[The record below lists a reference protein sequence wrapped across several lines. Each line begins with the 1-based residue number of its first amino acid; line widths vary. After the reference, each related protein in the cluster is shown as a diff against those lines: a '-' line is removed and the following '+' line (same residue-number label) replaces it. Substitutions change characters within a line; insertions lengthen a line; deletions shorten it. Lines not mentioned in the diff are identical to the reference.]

1 MFYEKEDIVEKKRGK
16 TDLTNNI
23 REKAEELWKRDGC
36 KQDRD
41 LDYWLQA
48 ERIVKNR
55 DKITINN
62 FR

>member
-1 MFYEKEDIVEKKRGK
+1 MEKKRGK

-36 KQDRD
+36 KRDRD

-48 ERIVKNR
+48 EKIVKGQM
-55 DKITINN
+55 KK
-62 FR
+62 